1 MKRKT
6 TLELRCEYS
15 DDELAFKRDELSTV
29 IVHQGAVETRKAEVN
44 RGLKEELDGLYA
56 RASALAHQI
65 KRRGENRP
73 VECLV
78 EFHKPNVGEKTIIR
92 LDTGEQVRVE
102 PMTEDER
109 QEEMEFDVSEAHDDI
124 KSLIDSASDAPLPPP
139 PLPPDEP
146 PELEASGD

>member
-1 MKRKT
+1 MKRKI

-56 RASALAHQI
+56 RASELAHQI

-78 EFHKPNVGEKTIIR
+78 EFHKPNIGEKTIVR

-109 QEEMEFDVSEAHDDI
+109 QEEIEFDVSEAHDDI
-124 KSLIDSASDAPLPPP
+124 KSLIDSASDAPLPSPAPP
-139 PLPPDEP
+139 EEP

>member
-29 IVHQGAVETRKAEVN
+29 IVHQGAV
-44 RGLKEELDGLYA
+44 
-56 RASALAHQI
+56 
-65 KRRGENRP
+65 
-73 VECLV
+73 
-78 EFHKPNVGEKTIIR
+78 GEKTIIR

-109 QEEMEFDVSEAHDDI
+109 QEEIEFDVSEAHDDI